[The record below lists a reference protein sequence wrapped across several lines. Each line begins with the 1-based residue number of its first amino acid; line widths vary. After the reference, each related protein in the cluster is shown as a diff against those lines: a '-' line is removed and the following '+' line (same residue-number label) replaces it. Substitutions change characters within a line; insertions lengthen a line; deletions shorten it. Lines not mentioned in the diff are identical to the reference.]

1 MNGIVND
8 KIRSQMASAS
18 WIRRMFEIGIERK
31 QRLGADRVF
40 DFSLGNP
47 DVPPPAAVAD
57 VLRGL
62 ATAATRP
69 LGLGYVPNAGIPSLR
84 ARLARKLAA
93 EQQCEL
99 EARHVLVTCGAAGA
113 LTSFFRAVLDPG
125 DEIVCPAPY
134 FVEYGAYCGH
144 FGGVLKPVPSTPP
157 DFQPDLAAIEQAI
170 TPKTRVLLINS
181 PNNPAG
187 CVYSEATLQAFGALL
202 TRHNAARERPIFL
215 VADEPYRFL
224 AYDGVPVPPVLPLS
238 PFSVV
243 VGSFSKSLSL
253 AGERVGYL
261 TANPAMPGVQLLLD
275 AVTMTNR
282 TLGFVNA
289 PVIGQALAE
298 ALLDTGVD
306 LAVYDRR
313 RHAMARVLTD
323 AGISFA
329 MPQGAFYF
337 LPAAPGGDDQAFVQ
351 ELLGENILA
360 VPGSGFGFPG
370 YFRLTFCVDES
381 VILRA
386 APGFKDAAARK
397 RITR

>member
-57 VLRGL
+57 VLRSL

-157 DFQPDLAAIEQAI
+157 DFQPDFATIEQAI

-187 CVYSEATLQAFGALL
+187 CVYSKATLQAFSALL
-202 TRHNAARERPIFL
+202 TRHNANRERPIFL

-313 RHAMARVLTD
+313 RHAMARVLTE

-337 LPAAPGGDDQAFVQ
+337 FPAAPGGDDQAFVQ

-386 APGFKDAAARK
+386 APGFKDAASRK